1 MRNVCA
7 VVGFAIVVAGLS
19 GCATGYQAS
28 GFKGGFSQTKVS
40 EDTYRVLVT
49 GNGYTTSERASQFLL
64 RRCAEL
70 TLESG
75 RRYFAML
82 DSDSD
87 SRTEGTPGFTVISK
101 PTTTALIKLL
111 PSKDAAPT
119 PFDAVLIIRETD
131 AVAKGILSAAARR
144 TLAEV
149 Q

>member
-1 MRNVCA
+1 MRKVCV
-7 VVGFAIVVAGLS
+7 VVGFAILVAALS
-19 GCATGYQAS
+19 GCATGYHAS

-40 EDTYRVLVT
+40 EDTYQVQVT

-87 SRTEGTPGFTVISK
+87 SRTEGTPGFAVISK
-101 PTTTALIKLL
+101 PTTSALIKLL
-111 PSKDAAPT
+111 PSQDAAPS

-131 AVAKGILSAAARR
+131 AVAKGVLSEAAKR
-144 TLAEV
+144 TLAQV

>member
-1 MRNVCA
+1 
-7 VVGFAIVVAGLS
+7 
-19 GCATGYQAS
+19 
-28 GFKGGFSQTKVS
+28 
-40 EDTYRVLVT
+40 
-49 GNGYTTSERASQFLL
+49 
-64 RRCAEL
+64 
-70 TLESG
+70 
-75 RRYFAML
+75 ML

-87 SRTEGTPGFTVISK
+87 SRTEGTPGFAVISK

-111 PSKDAAPT
+111 PSQDAAPN